1 MDASACEKV
10 EAVREKMA
18 ATALDDGATRSEQI
32 AAAAALAN
40 LTDAQTRRMDV
51 SARLAP
57 PAAPILTPAGAE
69 TAAQPAAPAEPEKK
83 TWLEKIEDKLTPAAA
98 PAIAA

>member
-18 ATALDDGATRSEQI
+18 ATALDDTAPRSEQI

-40 LTDAQTRRMDV
+40 LTDAQTRRMEV

-57 PAAPILTPAGAE
+57 LLTPAGAE